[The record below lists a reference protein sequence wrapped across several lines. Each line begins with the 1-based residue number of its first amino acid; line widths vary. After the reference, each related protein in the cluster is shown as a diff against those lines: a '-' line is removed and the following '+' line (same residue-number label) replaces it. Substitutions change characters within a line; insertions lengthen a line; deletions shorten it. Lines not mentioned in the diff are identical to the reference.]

1 MYPDPKRV
9 RNNKHTVR
17 FDDYEQAVLTALAN
31 YQGEQL
37 AVMIREIVMREATA
51 VLAERN
57 ASILERAGA

>member
-9 RNNKHTVR
+9 RNNKHTIR
-17 FDDYEQAVLTALAN
+17 FDDYEEAVLTALAN

-57 ASILERAGA
+57 HSILTRAGA

>member
-37 AVMIREIVMREATA
+37 AVLIREIVMREATA
-51 VLAERN
+51 VPAESN
-57 ASILERAGA
+57 TSILDRAGA

>member
-1 MYPDPKRV
+1 MYPDPKRI

-37 AVMIREIVMREATA
+37 AVLIRDIVMREATA

-57 ASILERAGA
+57 TSILDRAGA

>member
-37 AVMIREIVMREATA
+37 AVLIREIVMREATA

-57 ASILERAGA
+57 TSILDRAGA

>member
-9 RNNKHTVR
+9 RAHKHTIR

-57 ASILERAGA
+57 TLILDRTSA

>member
-37 AVMIREIVMREATA
+37 AVLIREIVMREATA
-51 VLAERN
+51 VLAESN
-57 ASILERAGA
+57 TSILDRAGA